1 MKGSAPDTGSMSILE
16 AAQDV
21 RLGSTPP
28 RLGLVTRD
36 AFGWTP
42 LRRGVSR
49 PEVEELTG
57 DSASSVVPAGPA
69 CICVW
74 VRVKS
79 SAGTVSRR
87 GTLLDRRE
95 DLDESDPASISLLK
109 DDEGAI
115 PGAVCLKL

>member
-57 DSASSVVPAGPA
+57 DSAASVSGSELNRLQEQFPDEGRYLIVE
-69 CICVW
+69 
-74 VRVKS
+74 KTLTS
-79 SAGTVSRR
+79 L
-87 GTLLDRRE
+87 TLLQ
-95 DLDESDPASISLLK
+95 SLCSRMTKELFQ
-109 DDEGAI
+109 E
-115 PGAVCLKL
+115 L